1 MSNIFERRRCILRV
15 IFRVYDKE
23 FMKITKTFF
32 NGGADINGQSLI
44 TAISQKALEG
54 KPYLVSSIGY
64 NICVFDKELCADYSY
79 DTKIDLNQVDVTSYL
94 SDGKTGQGYRAILRM
109 LHDHIICHFV
119 YNLNKSMYTDRYFKI
134 EVVLYSDSEEY
145 HLACIDMFDFEE
157 FLQFLTN
164 LVIMSMAD
172 KEETKVLHLYRTLVL
187 EEDED
192 SDNSNKCQCDDTC
205 VDRCKCECDCNYNE
219 DTVKAESNEDIER
232 LLEIIFGGQE

>member
-15 IFRVYDKE
+15 YDKD

-32 NGGADINGQSLI
+32 NGEADINGQSLI

-54 KPYLVSSIGY
+54 KPYLVNSIGY

-79 DTKIDLNQVDVTSYL
+79 DTKIDLNQVDVADYL
-94 SDGKTGQGYRAILRM
+94 SDGKANQGYRAILRM
-109 LHDHIICHFV
+109 LHDHIIYHFV
-119 YNLNKSMYTDRYFKI
+119 YNLNKSMYTDRYFKV
-134 EVVLYSDSEEY
+134 EVILYSDSEEY

-172 KEETKVLHLYRTLVL
+172 KEETKALHLYRTLVL
-187 EEDED
+187 EEGED
-192 SDNSNKCQCDDTC
+192 SDNSNKCQCDTK
-205 VDRCKCECDCNYNE
+205 CKCGCSCNE
-219 DTVKAESNEDIER
+219 DAVKAESNEDIER
-232 LLEIIFGGQE
+232 LLEIIFGRQE